1 PGPDRPGQP
10 RAGAPAGP
18 ARDPAGGV
26 DHLPPPTPP
35 GASQRGGLRRRAGH
49 PRRTRQHRHYHCP
62 AVPASGPAAVR
73 DPRRRLESCW
83 ANNRPAYR
91 CRHGYT
97 SAITPDPARPKNT
110 YVRKDYILPRLPAL
124 HARLSAAIPPAA
136 RRRRRTRAG
145 VEVARPVSAQ
155 DMIDYLRAGEI
166 TLTYD
171 PRAATLRADTPDAV
185 TTVIGRAS

>member
-1 PGPDRPGQP
+1 VQGI
-10 RAGAPAGP
+10 RAERDNTGTTTARQYLLAGLL
-18 ARDPAGGV
+18 RCGI
-26 DHLPPPTPP
+26 
-35 GASQRGGLRRRAGH
+35 RG
-49 PRRTRQHRHYHCP
+49 
-62 AVPASGPAAVR
+62 
-73 DPRRRLESCW
+73 RRLESCW

-145 VEVARPVSAQ
+145 IEVARPVSAQ

-166 TLTYD
+166 TLTRD